1 MSFAKRLAAL
11 ALGLAAFWP
20 ASASAQE
27 YLPAG
32 AAYVA
37 SGIEGAGS
45 GFQRARTRLRIGGE
59 LRVDEAPDEAI
70 FAAVLVDIEPKTAF
84 GGELRYVHTLGSHV
98 AVGAGAIA
106 YLAPGLLLGPTAG
119 LEVRVP
125 LTSKTFLVAG
135 PEAAVFALGSDLP
148 DGVVIWQALFQI
160 GFRADLK

>member
-1 MSFAKRLAAL
+1 MSVVKRLAAI
-11 ALGLAAFWP
+11 ALGLAALWP
-20 ASASAQE
+20 RAASAQE

-32 AAYVA
+32 AVYVG
-37 SGIEGAGS
+37 SGIEGAGR

-84 GGELRYVHTLGSHV
+84 GGELRYVHTIGSHV
-98 AVGAGAIA
+98 AASAGAIA
-106 YLAPGLLLGPTAG
+106 YLAPGTLLGPCAG

-125 LTSKTFLVAG
+125 LASKTYLVAG
-135 PEAAVFALGSDLP
+135 PEAAVFALGGDLP
-148 DGVVIWQALFQI
+148 DNVVVWQALFQL